1 MAVVYVADEDRELCS
16 RFSVYLSLNG
26 LSSEMFLSLSEL
38 LRTVQKTPPDV
49 IVMELDY
56 QDGDGMASLKRMH
69 SSVSSSII
77 VASRRSSES
86 DRIMSFE
93 FGCDDY
99 LIKPYSMKEL
109 TLRIIAILKRRNAAG
124 YSFRNA
130 VYRIRQSELVVDW
143 DSHLLNLDGRPVI
156 LTASEWK
163 IITYL
168 VTNAGY
174 LISRQQI
181 LSQCFPESME
191 SSDRIIDTHI
201 KNIRGKFGVSG
212 TDWIETIRGYGYR
225 FLGKV
230 VKS

>member
-1 MAVVYVADEDRELCS
+1 MAVVYVADEDRALCS
-16 RFSVYLSLNG
+16 WFSKYLALNG
-26 LSSEMFLSLSEL
+26 MNAEMFLSLSEL
-38 LRTVQKTPPDV
+38 VRSVQKIPPDV
-49 IVMELDY
+49 IVMELDF
-56 QDGDGMASLKRMH
+56 QDGDGLASLRRMH
-69 SSVSSSII
+69 SQSSSSII
-77 VASRRSSES
+77 VASSRSSES

-99 LIKPYSMKEL
+99 VIKPYSMKEL
-109 TLRIIAILKRRNAAG
+109 TLRIIAILKRRNASG
-124 YSFRNA
+124 YSMRRA
-130 VYRIRQSELVVDW
+130 VYRVRTQELVVDW
-143 DSHLLNLDGRPVI
+143 DSHMINLDGNDI
-156 LTASEWK
+156 TLTTSEWK

-168 VTNAGY
+168 AANAGS
-174 LISRQQI
+174 LVSRSLL
-181 LSQCFPESME
+181 LSQCFPESLE